1 MAKPAETEN
10 SGRKLEG
17 MTSTKGWLFGLF
29 KELNKQMRQCHG
41 IVWVLVKKA
50 KTRSEQKS
58 AKTSEH
64 RQAQKNILR
73 ELEGE
78 KTCNHRQSD
87 KPDIIRGK
95 FS

>member
-1 MAKPAETEN
+1 M
-10 SGRKLEG
+10 S
-17 MTSTKGWLFGLF
+17 WYYI
-29 KELNKQMRQCHG
+29 G
-41 IVWVLVKKA
+41 ISIKA

-64 RQAQKNILR
+64 RQGQKNILS

>member
-1 MAKPAETEN
+1 M
-10 SGRKLEG
+10 SWCL
-17 MTSTKGWLFGLF
+17 
-29 KELNKQMRQCHG
+29 
-41 IVWVLVKKA
+41 WVLVKKA

-78 KTCNHRQSD
+78 KTCNHRQT
-87 KPDIIRGK
+87 
-95 FS
+95 